1 MEGITSAMRQVISTR
16 EVETPAFEAFFEAEG
31 PRLFRAMRLLTGN
44 TAEAEDCCQDAF
56 FRVWQRWDRVG
67 VMDNPSGY
75 LYRTALNG
83 YRRRSRR
90 AMFAARQALRLAPA
104 DDPALSAQA
113 RDMCARWFVALTPR
127 QRTAV
132 VLTEILAASTD
143 EAAAAMHVKP
153 GTVHALL
160 SQARASL
167 RRSMETS
174 DV

>member
-1 MEGITSAMRQVISTR
+1 MEGTASAMRQVLTR
-16 EVETPAFEAFFEAEG
+16 EGETLAFEEFFEAEG

-56 FRVWQRWDRVG
+56 FRVWLRWDRVG
-67 VMDNPSGY
+67 TMESPSGY

-90 AMFAARQALRLAPA
+90 AIFAARQALRIAPP
-104 DDPALSAQA
+104 DDPGLSVEA
-113 RDMCARWFVALTPR
+113 RDTCARWFAALTPR

-132 VLTEILAASTD
+132 VLTEILAASTE
-143 EAAAAMHVKP
+143 EAAAVMHVKP

-160 SQARASL
+160 SQARAAL
-167 RRSMETS
+167 RRSMETP